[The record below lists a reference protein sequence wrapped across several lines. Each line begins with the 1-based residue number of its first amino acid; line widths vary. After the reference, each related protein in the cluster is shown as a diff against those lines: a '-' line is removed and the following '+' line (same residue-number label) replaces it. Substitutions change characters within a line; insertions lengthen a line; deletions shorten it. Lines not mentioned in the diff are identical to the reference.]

1 MHTAQ
6 TFELNEPLYR
16 VLVVGSANAKLT
28 SVLRARRFGRFVVI
42 QADSERA
49 KSSLIEAPY
58 AFHVVVILDS
68 VKSPGELA
76 RRLLIADP
84 AVEVLITGD
93 TERGAN
99 DQDVTVFGAGQM
111 RAEIPT
117 LVKTLGKLSKLKR
130 ENLDVSPNTLL
141 H

>member
-1 MHTAQ
+1 MYTAQ
-6 TFELNEPLYR
+6 TFEMSEPLYR

-49 KSSLIEAPY
+49 KSSLVEAPY

-68 VKSPGELA
+68 VESPDRIA
-76 RRLLIADP
+76 RRLLLADP
-84 AVEVLITGD
+84 AVEILITGD
-93 TERGAN
+93 TERGAA
-99 DQDVTVFGAGQM
+99 DQDVRVFGAGQM
-111 RAEIPT
+111 RAELPT

-130 ENLDVSPNTLL
+130 ENLDASSSALL